1 MKILNS
7 SIFVS
12 LLVIVALATLAYGT
26 VHQPTL
32 ALFYLV
38 MTAVAIIWLIAGW
51 IKGELTVSRHVF
63 QVPLIASAIYAL
75 IQTIP
80 FGHIAEIAGISG
92 IPRTLSLSP
101 FDSTMS
107 ALHMLVLALFLGL
120 MLATID
126 RAKRIEKIVNFILIF
141 GFAYSFFAILQSFLS
156 PTRIYGVLERLSPF
170 GSFVNRHN
178 FAAFIEMTIA
188 VPLGMLMSGA
198 VRRDRRLFYI
208 TAVVWMG
215 IALLMSGSR
224 GGLVAMLAGVGLIFV
239 LTTRAHGKKKKVI
252 LIAVTA
258 VTIIVIVTGAITIGG
273 ETSLSRFAETAEAGD
288 VTTDRLQIWT
298 VTLKVIASHLP
309 FGAGIGAFGQAYTP
323 FDTSNGLSRVEQAH
337 NDYLQVL
344 ADAGLVGAVIA
355 AGFLYSVF
363 VTIRRNSRV
372 ENGLRRGV
380 AVGAAA
386 GIFSILVHSLFDFV
400 LHTTAVTLMF
410 IVLLSLLAAC
420 GREYEDD
427 VLDLESKQHRH
438 RRRKRTNVTPLES
451 QGNVRIGRQH
461 DH

>member
-1 MKILNS
+1 MKVLNS

-12 LLVIVALATLAYGT
+12 LCVIVALATLAYGT

-32 ALFYLV
+32 ALFYIV
-38 MTAVAIIWLIAGW
+38 MTTVAMIWLIAGW
-51 IKGELTVSRHVF
+51 VKGELTFSRHVF
-63 QVPLIASAIYAL
+63 QIPLIAAAVYAFV
-75 IQTIP
+75 QTIP
-80 FGHIAEIAGISG
+80 FGHIAEIAGVAG

-101 FDSTMS
+101 FDTTMS
-107 ALHMLVLALFLGL
+107 ALHMLVLALFLGV
-120 MLATID
+120 MLAMID
-126 RAKRIEKIVNFILIF
+126 RARRIEKVVNFILIF
-141 GFAYSFFAILQSFLS
+141 GFAYAFYAILQSFLS

-198 VRRDRRLFYI
+198 VRRDRKLIYI

-239 LTTRAHGKKKKVI
+239 LTTRAHGKKKKLV
-252 LIAVTA
+252 LVGVTVATIAV
-258 VTIIVIVTGAITIGG
+258 IVVGAIMIGG

-298 VTLKVIASHLP
+298 VTLKVIVAHLP

-323 FDTSNGLSRVEQAH
+323 FDTFNGLSRVEQAH

-344 ADAGLVGAVIA
+344 ADAGLIGAVIA
-355 AGFLYSVF
+355 GGFLYSVF
-363 VTIRRNSRV
+363 VAIKRNTRV
-372 ENGLRRGV
+372 ENGFRRGV

-386 GIFSILVHSLFDFV
+386 GIFAVLVHSLFDFV

-410 IVLLSLLAAC
+410 LVLLSLLAAT
-420 GREYEDD
+420 GREFEDD
-427 VLDLESKQHRH
+427 YQDIDGKPQRH
-438 RRRKRTNVTPLES
+438 RRRQKASVMPLES
-451 QGNVRIGRQH
+451 HGNVRIGRPADQ
-461 DH
+461 

>member
-1 MKILNS
+1 
-7 SIFVS
+7 
-12 LLVIVALATLAYGT
+12 
-26 VHQPTL
+26 
-32 ALFYLV
+32 
-38 MTAVAIIWLIAGW
+38 
-51 IKGELTVSRHVF
+51 
-63 QVPLIASAIYAL
+63 
-75 IQTIP
+75 
-80 FGHIAEIAGISG
+80 
-92 IPRTLSLSP
+92 
-101 FDSTMS
+101 
-107 ALHMLVLALFLGL
+107 
-120 MLATID
+120 
-126 RAKRIEKIVNFILIF
+126 
-141 GFAYSFFAILQSFLS
+141 
-156 PTRIYGVLERLSPF
+156 
-170 GSFVNRHN
+170 
-178 FAAFIEMTIA
+178 
-188 VPLGMLMSGA
+188 
-198 VRRDRRLFYI
+198 
-208 TAVVWMG
+208 
-215 IALLMSGSR
+215 
-224 GGLVAMLAGVGLIFV
+224 MLAGVGLIFV
-239 LTTRAHGKKKKVI
+239 LTTRAHGKKKKLI
-252 LIAVTA
+252 LIGVTA
-258 VTIIVIVTGAITIGG
+258 VTIIVIVTGAIMIGG

-427 VLDLESKQHRH
+427 VLDLEGKQHRH

>member
-12 LLVIVALATLAYGT
+12 LCVIVAIATLAYGT

-38 MTAVAIIWLIAGW
+38 MTAIALIWLAAGLINGEVVFSRHFIQLPLIAG
-51 IKGELTVSRHVF
+51 
-63 QVPLIASAIYAL
+63 AIYAF

-80 FGHIAEIAGISG
+80 FGHIADIAGVGG

-101 FDSTMS
+101 FDTTMA
-107 ALHMLVLALFLGL
+107 ALHMLVLAVFFGL
-120 MLATID
+120 MLATVD
-126 RAKRIEKIVNFILIF
+126 RAKRIEKIVNFVLIF
-141 GFAYSFFAILQSFLS
+141 GFAYAFFAILQSFLS

-188 VPLGMLMSGA
+188 LPLGMLMAGA
-198 VRRDRRLFYI
+198 VRRDRKLFYI

-224 GGLVAMLAGVGLIFV
+224 GGLVAMLAAVGLIFV
-239 LTTRAHGKKKKVI
+239 LTTSAHGKKKKLI
-252 LIAVTA
+252 LIGVTA
-258 VTIIVIVTGAITIGG
+258 VTIAVIVSGAIMIGG

-298 VTLKVIASHLP
+298 VTLRVISANLP

-337 NDYLQVL
+337 NDYLEVL
-344 ADAGLVGAVIA
+344 ANAGLIGAVIA
-355 AGFLYSVF
+355 GAFLYLVF
-363 VTIRRNSRV
+363 TAIRKNTRV
-372 ENGLRRGV
+372 ENGFRRGV

-386 GIFSILVHSLFDFV
+386 GVFAVLVHSLFDFV

-410 IVLLSLLAAC
+410 ITLLSLLIAS
-420 GREYEDD
+420 GRQYDDD
-427 VLDLESKQHRH
+427 VRDMDGRPQH
-438 RRRKRTNVTPLES
+438 RRRRKASVTPLES
-451 QGNVRIGRQH
+451 QGNVRIGRGIDQ
-461 DH
+461 